1 MEPRRCREPQRRPDH
16 RHRRTTGGRLAADR
30 GRHRGSPLQPA
41 HRRHDLG
48 VPRTGPT
55 VGAQFTSINRL
66 PVIRR
71 WTSTSTIT
79 VCEPGRRF
87 AFAVGRDPDD
97 PNSTWSYDLRAT
109 PTGTCVTESWAMVRE
124 SWIVRIYF
132 FLIGQQRRLERGVD
146 TTLVRLKARAESD
159 RPERGPQHDAEA
171 R

>member
-1 MEPRRCREPQRRPDH
+1 MNLSGD
-16 RHRRTTGGRLAADR
+16 RTIDIDAPPEDVWRLIADVTEV
-30 GRHRGSPLQPA
+30 HHYSPLTAATTWVPPA
-41 HRRHDLG
+41 
-48 VPRTGPT
+48 TGPT

-109 PTGTCVTESWAMVRE
+109 PAGTCVTESWAMVRE